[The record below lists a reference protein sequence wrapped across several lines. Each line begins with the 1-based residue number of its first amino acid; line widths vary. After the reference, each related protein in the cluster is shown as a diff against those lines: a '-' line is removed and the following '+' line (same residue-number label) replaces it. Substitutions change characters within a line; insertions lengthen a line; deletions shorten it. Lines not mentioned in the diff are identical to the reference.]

1 MSLRHPQAALRALAR
16 RAREAWS
23 SAPVRPAAGGAVAAR
38 IFGALE
44 APAQA
49 GAAPPPC
56 RLPACVHL
64 PAALAAAR
72 EGPPAAAA
80 LADAF
85 AVFTPALAW
94 FRRPGAE
101 PGPDRFFDGH
111 ANAQLVGPRGFAR
124 RDDVVAGVSL
134 LAPGVRYPDH
144 WHPPEEI
151 YLVLSPGE
159 WRQRDGPWHAPGPGG
174 VVHNP
179 PGVAHA
185 MRAGDSPLLAL
196 WFLWL
201 A

>member
-44 APAQA
+44 TPAQA

-56 RLPACVHL
+56 RLPACLHL

-151 YLVLSPGE
+151 YLVLSPGVRINSYSLVE
-159 WRQRDGPWHAPGPGG
+159 GAGVEIDGVLVLSNDVPDRLRAAVLFVAPAP
-174 VVHNP
+174 
-179 PGVAHA
+179 
-185 MRAGDSPLLAL
+185 
-196 WFLWL
+196 
-201 A
+201 